1 MRYRHRP
8 MTRKSFLAN
17 GGKAIV
23 GASLAGTLLAGCGG
37 QEGGT
42 GDLTYWSALEG
53 AGPRQYYKKHIE
65 KPFEKANPGI
75 DLKVQFQSPEDLDR
89 TIRTAL
95 QGGEGRIW

>member
-1 MRYRHRP
+1 MRYMYRP

-17 GGKAIV
+17 GGKAII

-37 QEGGT
+37 KRAVPEILRT
-42 GDLTYWSALEG
+42 GALSR
-53 AGPRQYYKKHIE
+53 AQDRVNTTRSTSRSRS
-65 KPFEKANPGI
+65 KANPGI